1 MKPKECPKCKSEKV
15 LPMAYGLFGPDNA
28 PKDAYLPGCVIEEDS
43 PKWHCDK
50 CGHEWGKA
58 GND

>member
-15 LPMAYGLFGPDNA
+15 LTMLYGELTPDADLNGFYPA
-28 PKDAYLPGCVIEEDS
+28 GCVVREDS

-50 CGHEWGKA
+50 CGHEWGKYE
-58 GND
+58 D